1 MNTVD
6 IQFKVN
12 GKAKKASVSARLL
25 LSDFVRQDLSLPGTH
40 VGCEHGVCGSCTIL
54 VDDEPV
60 RSCLM
65 FAAQVDGCEIT
76 TVESLGKASALHPIQ
91 EAFWEEH
98 GLQCGFCTPGML
110 MIAKDLLK
118 KNLSPTEDDV
128 REVVSDNLCRCT
140 GYQNIVN
147 SIMKAAAKM
156 RDASV
161 TQSGSK
167 GKAS

>member
-12 GKAKKASVSARLL
+12 GKAKKASVPARLL
-25 LSDFVRQDLSLPGTH
+25 LSDFIRQDLSLPGTH
-40 VGCEHGVCGSCTIL
+40 VGCEHGVCGACTIL
-54 VDDEPV
+54 INDEPV

-65 FAAQVDGCEIT
+65 FAAQVDNCQIT
-76 TVESLGKASALHPIQ
+76 TVESLGKAGALHPIQ

-118 KNLSPTEDDV
+118 KNPSPTEDEV

-156 RDASV
+156 RDASA
-161 TQSGSK
+161 TPHGST
-167 GKAS
+167 GNAS